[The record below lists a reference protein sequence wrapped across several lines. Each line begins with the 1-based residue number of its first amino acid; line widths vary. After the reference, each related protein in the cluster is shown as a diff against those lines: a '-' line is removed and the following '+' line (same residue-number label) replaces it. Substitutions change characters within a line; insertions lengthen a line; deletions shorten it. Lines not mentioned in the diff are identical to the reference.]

1 MPYAAP
7 RSLDEAVTLL
17 GKKGARVLAGGHT
30 LLLEPSRSQMREA
43 LLVDLR
49 LVPNLSGISSE
60 TGELKGGMKIGAMT
74 TLSDIIADARVRDS
88 YGVLAEI
95 ARRTGDVQS
104 QNRATLGGNL
114 ANPDADNEFPAILV
128 LLAAT
133 IDIAGK
139 KPRTVEA
146 DDFLSGKA
154 TLAAGEIITAVAFP
168 ARVPRTGVAYMA
180 HRNPATRTPICGVGV
195 GVALAD
201 DSTVASSR
209 VVLVGAA
216 ERPMRLAN
224 VEKQLSKARA
234 ADARKAAAGAG
245 DGATMRTDLFASA
258 DYRKH
263 LTGVLTERALH
274 QALERAGG

>member
-17 GKKGARVLAGGHT
+17 AKNQGARVLAGGHT
-30 LLLEPSRSQMREA
+30 LLLEPSRSQMRDA

-49 LVPNLSGISSE
+49 LVPGLAGISDAD
-60 TGELKGGMKIGAMT
+60 GGLRIGAMT
-74 TLSDIIADARVRDS
+74 TLSDIAADSRVRNS
-88 YGVLAEI
+88 YGVLADV
-95 ARRTGDVQS
+95 AAHTGDVQS
-104 QNRATLGGNL
+104 RNRATLGGNL
-114 ANPDADNEFPAILV
+114 AGTEADNEFPAILV

-139 KPRTVEA
+139 KARTVDA
-146 DDFLSGKA
+146 DDFLAGRA
-154 TLAAGEIITAVAFP
+154 ALAAGEIITAVTLP
-168 ARVPRTGVAYMA
+168 ARLPRTGISYLA

-195 GVALAD
+195 GVALGED
-201 DSTVASSR
+201 RTVTSSR

-216 ERPMRLAN
+216 DRPTRLAN
-224 VEKQLSKARA
+224 VEKQLTKATV
-234 ADARKAAAGAG
+234 ADARGAAKVAGE
-245 DGATMRTDLFASA
+245 GATMRSDLFAAA

-263 LTGVLTERALH
+263 LTGVLTERALN

>member
-17 GKKGARVLAGGHT
+17 AKNQGARVLAGGHT
-30 LLLEPSRSQMREA
+30 LLLEPSRSQMRDA

-49 LVPNLSGISSE
+49 LVPGLAGISDAD
-60 TGELKGGMKIGAMT
+60 GGLRIGAMT
-74 TLSDIIADARVRDS
+74 TLSDIAADSRVRNS
-88 YGVLAEI
+88 YGVLADV
-95 ARRTGDVQS
+95 AAHTGDVQS
-104 QNRATLGGNL
+104 RNRATLGGNL
-114 ANPDADNEFPAILV
+114 AGTEADNEFPAILV

-139 KPRTVEA
+139 KARTVDA
-146 DDFLSGKA
+146 DDFLAGRA
-154 TLAAGEIITAVAFP
+154 ALAAGEIITAVTLP
-168 ARVPRTGVAYMA
+168 ARLPRTGISYLA

-195 GVALAD
+195 GVALGED
-201 DSTVASSR
+201 RTVTSSR

-216 ERPMRLAN
+216 DRPTRLAN
-224 VEKQLSKARA
+224 VEKQLTKATV
-234 ADARKAAAGAG
+234 ADARGAAKVAGE
-245 DGATMRTDLFASA
+245 GAAMRSDLFAAA

-263 LTGVLTERALH
+263 LTGVLTERALN

>member
-17 GKKGARVLAGGHT
+17 TKNQGARVLAGGHT
-30 LLLEPSRSQMREA
+30 LLLEPSRSQMRDA

-49 LVPNLSGISSE
+49 LVPGLAGISAAD
-60 TGELKGGMKIGAMT
+60 GGLRIGAMT
-74 TLSDIIADARVRDS
+74 TLSDLAADPRVRKS

-95 ARRTGDVQS
+95 AAHTGDVQS

-114 ANPDADNEFPAILV
+114 ANPDPDNEFPAIAV

-133 IDIAGK
+133 IEVAGK
-139 KPRTVEA
+139 KARTVDA
-146 DDFLSGKA
+146 DDFLSGRA
-154 TLAAGEIITAVAFP
+154 ALAAGEIITALNLP
-168 ARVPRTGVAYMA
+168 ARLPRTGVAYIA

-195 GVALAD
+195 GVALGEGG
-201 DSTVASSR
+201 TVTSSR

-216 ERPMRLAN
+216 DRPTRLSN
-224 VEKQLSKARA
+224 VEKQLTKASVADAGRA
-234 ADARKAAAGAG
+234 AARAG

-263 LTGVLTERALH
+263 LTGVLTERALN

>member
-17 GKKGARVLAGGHT
+17 TKNQGARVLAGGHT
-30 LLLEPSRSQMREA
+30 LLLEPSRSQVRDA

-49 LVPNLSGISSE
+49 LVPGLAGISDAD
-60 TGELKGGMKIGAMT
+60 GGLRIGAMT
-74 TLSDIIADARVRDS
+74 TLSDIAADSRVRNS
-88 YGVLAEI
+88 YGVLADV
-95 ARRTGDVQS
+95 AAHTGDVQA

-114 ANPDADNEFPAILV
+114 AGIDADNEFPAILV

-133 IDIAGK
+133 IEITGRKA
-139 KPRTVEA
+139 RTVDA

-154 TLAAGEIITAVAFP
+154 ALAGGEIITAINLP
-168 ARVPRTGVAYMA
+168 ARLPRTGISYIA

-195 GVALAD
+195 GVALGED
-201 DSTVASSR
+201 KTVTSSR

-216 ERPMRLAN
+216 DRPTRLSN
-224 VEKQLSKARA
+224 VEKQLSKASV
-234 ADARKAAAGAG
+234 ADARRAAAGAG

-263 LTGVLTERALH
+263 LTGVLTERALN

>member
-17 GKKGARVLAGGHT
+17 TKNQGARVLAGGHT
-30 LLLEPSRSQMREA
+30 LLLEPSRSQMRDA

-49 LVPNLSGISSE
+49 LVPGLAGISDAD
-60 TGELKGGMKIGAMT
+60 GGLRIGAMT
-74 TLSDIIADARVRDS
+74 TLSDIVADARVRTS

-95 ARRTGDVQS
+95 AERTGDVQLR
-104 QNRATLGGNL
+104 NRATLGGNL
-114 ANPDADNEFPAILV
+114 ANADHDNEFPAIAV

-133 IDIAGK
+133 IEITGK
-139 KPRTVEA
+139 KARTVDA

-154 TLAAGEIITAVAFP
+154 ALATGEIITAINLP
-168 ARVPRTGVAYMA
+168 ARLPRTGLAYVA

-195 GVALAD
+195 GVALGED
-201 DSTVASSR
+201 GTVTSSR

-216 ERPMRLAN
+216 DRPMRLSN
-224 VEKQLSKARA
+224 VEKKLTKAPA
-234 ADARKAAAGAG
+234 ADTHQAAAGAG

-263 LTGVLTERALH
+263 LTSVLAERALNR
-274 QALERAGG
+274 ALERAGG

>member
-17 GKKGARVLAGGHT
+17 AKNQGARVLAGGHT

-49 LVPNLSGISSE
+49 LVPGLAGIADAD
-60 TGELKGGMKIGAMT
+60 GGLRIGAMT
-74 TLSDIIADARVRDS
+74 TLSDIAADSRVRNS
-88 YGVLAEI
+88 YGVLADV
-95 ARRTGDVQS
+95 AAHTGDVQS
-104 QNRATLGGNL
+104 RNRATLGGNL
-114 ANPDADNEFPAILV
+114 AGTDADNEFPAILV

-133 IDIAGK
+133 IEITGK
-139 KPRTVEA
+139 KARTVDA

-154 TLAAGEIITAVAFP
+154 ALGAGEIITAVNLP
-168 ARVPRTGVAYMA
+168 ARLPRTGISYMA

-195 GVALAD
+195 GVALGED
-201 DSTVASSR
+201 KTVTSSR

-216 ERPMRLAN
+216 DRPTRLAN
-224 VEKQLSKARA
+224 VEKQLTKATV
-234 ADARKAAAGAG
+234 ADARGAAKVAGE
-245 DGATMRTDLFASA
+245 GATMRSDLFAAA

-263 LTGVLTERALH
+263 LTGVLTERALN

>member
-7 RSLDEAVTLL
+7 RSLDEAVNLL
-17 GKKGARVLAGGHT
+17 TKNQGARVLAGGHT
-30 LLLEPSRSQMREA
+30 LLLEPSRSQMRDA

-49 LVPNLSGISSE
+49 LVPNLAGI
-60 TGELKGGMKIGAMT
+60 TDVDGGLRIGAMT
-74 TLSDIIADARVRDS
+74 TLSDIAADSRVRSS
-88 YGVLAEI
+88 YGVLVDI
-95 ARRTGDVQS
+95 AAHTGDVQS

-133 IDIAGK
+133 IEITGK
-139 KPRTVEA
+139 KARMVDA

-154 TLAAGEIITAVAFP
+154 TLAAGEILTAINLP
-168 ARVPRTGVAYMA
+168 ARLPRTGISYMA

-195 GVALAD
+195 GVALGND
-201 DSTVASSR
+201 GTVTSSR

-216 ERPMRLAN
+216 DRPTRLSN
-224 VEKQLSKARA
+224 VEKQLTKANA
-234 ADARKAAAGAG
+234 ADARRAAAGAG
-245 DGATMRTDLFASA
+245 DGATMRTDLFAAA

-263 LTGVLTERALH
+263 LTSVLAERALK

>member
-17 GKKGARVLAGGHT
+17 TTNQGARVLAGGHT
-30 LLLEPSRSQMREA
+30 LLLEPSRSQMRDA

-49 LVPNLSGISSE
+49 LVPGLAGISDAD
-60 TGELKGGMKIGAMT
+60 GGLRIGAMT
-74 TLSDIIADARVRDS
+74 TLSDIAADSRVRNS
-88 YGVLAEI
+88 YGVLADV
-95 ARRTGDVQS
+95 AAHTGDVQS
-104 QNRATLGGNL
+104 RNRATLGGNL
-114 ANPDADNEFPAILV
+114 AGTEADNEFPAVLV

-133 IDIAGK
+133 IEITGK
-139 KPRTVEA
+139 KARTVAA
-146 DDFLSGKA
+146 DDFLAGKA
-154 TLAAGEIITAVAFP
+154 ALGAGEIITAVNLP
-168 ARVPRTGVAYMA
+168 ARLQRTGISYMA

-195 GVALAD
+195 GVALAED
-201 DSTVASSR
+201 KTVTSSR

-216 ERPMRLAN
+216 DRPTRLAN
-224 VEKQLSKARA
+224 VEKQLTKATV

-245 DGATMRTDLFASA
+245 EGATMRSDLFAAA

-263 LTGVLTERALH
+263 LTGVLTERALN

>member
-17 GKKGARVLAGGHT
+17 AKNQGARVLAGGHT
-30 LLLEPSRSQMREA
+30 LLLEPSRSQMRDA

-49 LVPNLSGISSE
+49 LVPGLAGISDAD
-60 TGELKGGMKIGAMT
+60 GGLRIGAMT
-74 TLSDIIADARVRDS
+74 TLSDIAADSRVRNS
-88 YGVLAEI
+88 YGVLADV
-95 ARRTGDVQS
+95 AAHTGDVQS
-104 QNRATLGGNL
+104 RNRATLGGNL
-114 ANPDADNEFPAILV
+114 AGTEADNEFPAILV

-139 KPRTVEA
+139 KARTVDA
-146 DDFLSGKA
+146 DDFLAGRA
-154 TLAAGEIITAVAFP
+154 ALAAGEIITAVTLP
-168 ARVPRTGVAYMA
+168 ARLPRTGISYLA

-195 GVALAD
+195 GVALGED
-201 DSTVASSR
+201 KTVTSSR

-216 ERPMRLAN
+216 DRPTRLAN
-224 VEKQLSKARA
+224 VEKQLTKASVADVRGA
-234 ADARKAAAGAG
+234 AKVAGE
-245 DGATMRTDLFASA
+245 GATMRSDLFAAA

-263 LTGVLTERALH
+263 LTGVLTERALN

>member
-7 RSLDEAVTLL
+7 RSLDEAVALL
-17 GKKGARVLAGGHT
+17 TTNQGARVLAGGHT
-30 LLLEPSRSQMREA
+30 LLLEPSRSQMRDA

-49 LVPNLSGISSE
+49 LVPGLAGISDAN
-60 TGELKGGMKIGAMT
+60 GGLRIGAMT
-74 TLSDIIADARVRDS
+74 TLSDIAADSRVRNS
-88 YGVLAEI
+88 YGVLADI
-95 ARRTGDVQS
+95 AAHTGDVQS

-114 ANPDADNEFPAILV
+114 AGTDADNEFPAILV

-133 IDIAGK
+133 IEITGNKVRAVD
-139 KPRTVEA
+139 A

-154 TLAAGEIITAVAFP
+154 ALAAGEIITAVTLP
-168 ARVPRTGVAYMA
+168 ARLPRTGISYMA

-195 GVALAD
+195 GVALAED
-201 DSTVASSR
+201 QTVTSNR

-216 ERPMRLAN
+216 DRPTRLAS
-224 VEKQLSKARA
+224 VEKQLTKATVD
-234 ADARKAAAGAG
+234 DARKAAAVAG
-245 DGATMRTDLFASA
+245 EGATMRSDLFAAA

-263 LTGVLTERALH
+263 LTGVLTERALN

>member
-17 GKKGARVLAGGHT
+17 TKNQGARVLAGGHT
-30 LLLEPSRSQMREA
+30 LLLEPSRSRMRDA

-49 LVPNLSGISSE
+49 LVPGLAEISDAD
-60 TGELKGGMKIGAMT
+60 GGLRIGAMT
-74 TLSDIIADARVRDS
+74 TLSDIAADSRVRNS
-88 YGVLAEI
+88 YGVLADI
-95 ARRTGDVQS
+95 AAHTGDVQA

-114 ANPDADNEFPAILV
+114 AGTDADNEFPAILV

-133 IDIAGK
+133 IEVTGK
-139 KPRTVEA
+139 KSRLIHP

-154 TLAAGEIITAVAFP
+154 TLAASEIITAINLP
-168 ARVPRTGVAYMA
+168 ARLPRTGISYMA

-195 GVALAD
+195 GVALGD
-201 DSTVASSR
+201 DGTVTSCR

-216 ERPMRLAN
+216 DRPTRLAN
-224 VEKQLSKARA
+224 VEKRLT
-234 ADARKAAAGAG
+234 KAAVAEARGAAAVAGE
-245 DGATMRTDLFASA
+245 GATMRTDLFASA

-263 LTGVLTERALH
+263 LTRVLAERALN

>member
-7 RSLDEAVTLL
+7 RSLDEAVSLL
-17 GKKGARVLAGGHT
+17 TKNQGARVLAGGHT
-30 LLLEPSRSQMREA
+30 LLLEPARSTLRDA

-49 LVPNLSGISSE
+49 LVANLAGISDVE
-60 TGELKGGMKIGAMT
+60 GGLRIGAMT
-74 TLSDIIADARVRDS
+74 TLSDITADARVQS
-88 YGVLAEI
+88 AYGVLAEV
-95 ARRTGDVQS
+95 AAHAGDVQS

-114 ANPDADNEFPAILV
+114 ASPDSDNEFPAIAV

-133 IDIAGK
+133 IEITGK
-139 KPRTVEA
+139 KARLVHP

-154 TLAAGEIITAVAFP
+154 LAAGEIITAINLP
-168 ARVPRTGVAYMA
+168 ARLPRTGISYMA

-195 GVALAD
+195 GVALGD
-201 DSTVASSR
+201 DGTVTSCR

-216 ERPMRLAN
+216 ERPTRLAN
-224 VEKQLSKARA
+224 VEKQLTKSRV
-234 ADARKAAAGAG
+234 ADAGKAAALAGAG
-245 DGATMRTDLFASA
+245 APMRTDLFASA

-263 LTGVLTERALH
+263 LTGVLTERALK